1 MKNFINNNQMLK
13 KRNDSYKIKNKN
25 ALLTKNEEYEL
36 IANWQKNKN
45 SKSLHKLLKSFENLV
60 KSIGKKYSQYGL
72 NHEDLFQE
80 GMTGLIHAIE
90 KFDHQKDFR
99 LSTYAQWWIKAK
111 IQNFVLKNWSIVK
124 SGSTASQKMLFF
136 GLNKLKKQINFNSH
150 SFMGQNELDEIS
162 NILNINSIQIQDMEN
177 KLAMGDLSLNQKI
190 SNDTED
196 DLLSQLEDQSLT
208 QDEVLQENNDNNL
221 KKKWLNESINLL
233 NDREKKIIHYRN
245 SEDKKKTLD
254 CIGKKFNI
262 SKERVRQI
270 ELAALKKIKKNI
282 LEISGQTKEFFI

>member
-1 MKNFINNNQMLK
+1 MLK

-233 NDREKKIIHYRN
+233 NHREKKIIHYRN

>member
-36 IANWQKNKN
+36 IANWQKNRDPL
-45 SKSLHKLLKSFENLV
+45 SLHKLLKSFENLV

-162 NILNINSIQIQDMEN
+162 NILNINSIQIQDMAN
-177 KLAMGDLSLNQKI
+177 KLAMGDQSLNQKI
-190 SNDTED
+190 SNDSED

-208 QDEVLQENNDNNL
+208 QDEVLQESNDNNL

-233 NDREKKIIHYRN
+233 NDRERKIIHCRN
-245 SEDKKKTLD
+245 SEDKKETLD